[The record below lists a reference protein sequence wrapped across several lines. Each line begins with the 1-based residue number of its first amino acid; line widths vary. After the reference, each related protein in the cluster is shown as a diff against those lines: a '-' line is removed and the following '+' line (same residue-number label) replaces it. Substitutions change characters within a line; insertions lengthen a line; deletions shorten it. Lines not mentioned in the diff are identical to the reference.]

1 MNAKIRRAGSGKM
14 EAISPLNATMYYVF
28 PIENFQKHLAPKFL
42 NIDIKRSLQ
51 EFNIYVSLFMEKL

>member
-1 MNAKIRRAGSGKM
+1 MF
-14 EAISPLNATMYYVF
+14 Y

-51 EFNIYVSLFMEKL
+51 KLMRQLHVSLFMDKL